1 MVIDGRPQR
10 QTTTDVFT
18 FVEFEGERIRLP
30 QPFVEAA
37 GLTGKDRL
45 ERSLFVI
52 RPGAYRLLPAI
63 EELSNEVLQRIHSR
77 WEEAGSGED
86 PLERTDSPKWA
97 GVRASLIPCV
107 VSPPGPGWRINVP
120 KVARQLVPG
129 DRSGVFLL
137 IVGGCVELW
146 FPDVM
151 RQAVSVPVTER
162 FE

>member
-1 MVIDGRPQR
+1 MVIDGSQNR
-10 QTTTDVFT
+10 QTTDVFT

-30 QPFVEAA
+30 QAFVEAA
-37 GLTGKDRL
+37 GLTGTERVD
-45 ERSLFVI
+45 RSLFVM
-52 RPGAYRLLPAI
+52 RPGAYRLLPA
-63 EELSNEVLQRIHSR
+63 ENDLTQEVLRKIRSR
-77 WEEAGSGED
+77 WQEAGSGED
-86 PLERTDSPKWA
+86 PLEKTDTPKWA

-120 KVARQLVPG
+120 KVARQLAPG

-137 IVGGCVELW
+137 IVGASVELW

-151 RQAVSVPVTER
+151 RQAVSGPASER